1 MKTARLIV
9 LGVAVAA
16 GGLAA
21 FLASGSEPALPP
33 APAPVVQLETA
44 DVLVARG
51 DIGIGQALA
60 AQDLQ
65 WQTWPAASA
74 GSGFIRKSDRPDAI
88 EKLSGAITRAA
99 LSPGEPSEAKPLE
112 EKTS

>member
-21 FLASGSEPALPP
+21 FLASGSEPAPPP
-33 APAPVVQLETA
+33 APPPVAQLETA

-51 DIGIGQALA
+51 DIGIGQALS

-74 GSGFIRKSDRPDAI
+74 GSAFIRKSDRPDAI
-88 EKLSGAITRAA
+88 QQVSGAITRGEAVK
-99 LSPGEPSEAKPLE
+99 SPS
-112 EKTS
+112 